1 MHDGAVLHAAVLEL
15 PRSIGLEE
23 LKLVICKYTQ
33 GALLPGRVFRV
44 RRPPVFCVPMELLLF
59 FRAAEDS
66 QYCRSRDDCS
76 GGRRRSYTEA
86 AADRAAGGA
95 QPGGARL

>member
-1 MHDGAVLHAAVLEL
+1 MLHAAVLEL

-44 RRPPVFCVPMELLLF
+44 RGPYRPLPSAYRWNCF
-59 FRAAEDS
+59 FT
-66 QYCRSRDDCS
+66 SRQLKI
-76 GGRRRSYTEA
+76 R
-86 AADRAAGGA
+86 
-95 QPGGARL
+95 